1 MDFPKYHKAHHAMD
15 RLMLYWSA
23 ALIAML
29 ISMSASGETEYQRP
43 AEFSIYLFQEGL
55 PIADAELTILSV
67 DERQTGT
74 PSESASPD
82 VISWRDNGGATVRTN
97 DSGSIAAKL

>member
-29 ISMSASGETEYQRP
+29 ISMSASGETENQQL
-43 AEFSIYLFQEGL
+43 AEFSIKTRLREMLG
-55 PIADAELTILSV
+55 
-67 DERQTGT
+67 
-74 PSESASPD
+74 
-82 VISWRDNGGATVRTN
+82 NGG
-97 DSGSIAAKL
+97 